1 MGTKQHEN
9 QAIGVRVATALRS
22 RFPEAKQAEIAA
34 RLEMTPDAF
43 SRSLSGERSF
53 STGEL
58 ARAAHL
64 FEADLHLLITGEP
77 DPMRA
82 VFAAR
87 HSFDP
92 QTYEY
97 SNEGRDDDR
106 TIRDGVVLA
115 YRQAQPWLS
124 TATGVSLPT
133 TPADVEALLGE
144 GFARV
149 FSDRV
154 EERLGVDVVRLPGI
168 STDYSISIGGQQIIL
183 LKTET
188 NWFRSNW
195 SLAHELGHL
204 CLGHHEVDA
213 THSHSAAELRANA
226 FAAEL
231 LLPET
236 MMRRQSWPDLDPEQ
250 VAQFIWDTGVS
261 TATLRNRL
269 NTLNIAVDREVA
281 AWLTQ
286 STPRFLNHFSLDD
299 PASRP
304 AVTPET
310 FFATI
315 HDPIGERM
323 QKANDRRTPA
333 RLMKALRDGIADGAL
348 NTGTL
353 AWLLGVDPHTLE
365 VDEPDEPQDE
375 TEPSIES
382 LLGL

>member
-1 MGTKQHEN
+1 MGTRQQEN
-9 QAIGVRVATALRS
+9 QAIGERVADAMRAH
-22 RFPEAKQAEIAA
+22 FAGGKQAEIAA
-34 RLEMTPDAF
+34 RLDMTPDAF

-64 FEADLHLLITGEP
+64 FDADLHHLITGQP
-77 DPMRA
+77 DPMR
-82 VFAAR
+82 VVVAAR
-87 HSFDP
+87 HFFDR

-97 SNEGRDDDR
+97 SNEGHDDDR
-106 TIRDGVVLA
+106 AVREGVVLA
-115 YRQAQPWLS
+115 YRQAQPWLA
-124 TATGVSLPT
+124 TATGIDLPGT
-133 TPADVEALLGE
+133 AGEVAMTLGD

-168 STDYSISIGGQQIIL
+168 STDYSISIGGQRVIL

-213 THSHSAAELRANA
+213 THSNSTAELRANA

-231 LLPET
+231 LLPESV
-236 MMRRQSWPDLDPEQ
+236 MRAQAWPDLDLQQ

-261 TATLRNRL
+261 TSTLRNRL
-269 NTLNIAVDREVA
+269 NTLGLTVEREVA
-281 AWLTQ
+281 SWLTQ
-286 STPRFLNHFSLDD
+286 STQRFLNHFPLDD

-304 AVTPET
+304 AVTPAT
-310 FFATI
+310 FFTTI

-323 QKANDRRTPA
+323 QKAADRRTPA
-333 RLMKALRDGIADGAL
+333 RLMKALRDGIADGTL

-353 AWLLGVDPHTLE
+353 AWLLGVDPQTLE
-365 VDEPDEPQDE
+365 VDEPDPQPADSE
-375 TEPSIES
+375 ESIES